1 MSLEFNAPDITPR
14 AHWNCRNQ
22 PPLLLALEEKPA
34 PLVLSEPLG
43 RYGDTEM
50 QLARSSSNRHRV
62 DPFRYMVSKARPR
75 ALPGL
80 VTEN

>member
-1 MSLEFNAPDITPR
+1 MLRTSHLEHTGIAATS
-14 AHWNCRNQ
+14 
-22 PPLLLALEEKPA
+22 PPLLALEEKPA